1 MRLCLVTPYFTTSLP
16 SVEYN
21 LVQSLLK
28 YGHEITILTSKRR
41 APREIMPKSFKELQG
56 LRVRCLPTIVDIGK
70 NPIILG
76 FNAKEF
82 KNYDV
87 IFLQGSD
94 HFICQRVFFN
104 LHFGIRKILLY
115 ERSTYLESPI
125 RNLIVK
131 FLNKTINK
139 KIINNMDKIVAYS
152 SEAKKFL
159 EREVNTRRSITVIHI
174 GVDTEFFKPI
184 EGEQR
189 CLKEGGL
196 KILTVA
202 RLVKRKGLDYLIN
215 SIYFLKKDI
224 PNIKLY
230 IRGSGPE
237 QRNLKNLVKSL
248 NLENQVKFLEEPIP
262 QEMMPLLYGECDIYV
277 QPSLFEPYGLTVL
290 EAMSCG
296 KPVIATKVGVFV
308 DAIKNGETGFLIEPQ
323 SSEQLANKI
332 LELNDEKKRKKMGK
346 KARMRIIRNFSFD
359 TCGREFQ
366 NLLSNL

>member
-1 MRLCLVTPYFTTSLP
+1 MGMTIAYIISMK
-16 SVEYN
+16 SGI
-21 LVQSLLK
+21 QSFVFS
-28 YGHEITILTSKRR
+28 EI
-41 APREIMPKSFKELQG
+41 EEL
-56 LRVRCLPTIVDIGK
+56 
-70 NPIILG
+70 
-76 FNAKEF
+76 E
-82 KNYDV
+82 
-87 IFLQGSD
+87 
-94 HFICQRVFFN
+94 
-104 LHFGIRKILLY
+104 
-115 ERSTYLESPI
+115 
-125 RNLIVK
+125 
-131 FLNKTINK
+131 
-139 KIINNMDKIVAYS
+139 
-152 SEAKKFL
+152 
-159 EREVNTRRSITVIHI
+159 
-174 GVDTEFFKPI
+174 
-184 EGEQR
+184 
-189 CLKEGGL
+189 EGGL